1 MNRFLLSFIAVF
13 LAVGIASA
21 DGKSITVG
29 QLPVAAQAFLKEY
42 FSDEEVLLVKQDD
55 DFMRKDYKVAL
66 KNGARIEFDDKGNWT
81 EVTVTRGMVPLMIVP
96 AAVVDYVGRN
106 YAGEHIM
113 SIDRDRKTTEVKLSN
128 GLELQFDKKCRLM
141 DIDD

>member
-1 MNRFLLSFIAVF
+1 MKRILFSFVAMF
-13 LAVGIASA
+13 LAIGVVSA
-21 DGKSITVG
+21 DGKPVAMG
-29 QLPVAAQAFLKEY
+29 ELPVAAQAFLKEY
-42 FSDEEVLLVKQDD
+42 FSNVEILLVTQDD
-55 DFMRKDYKVAL
+55 DLLHRGYEVSL
-66 KNGARIEFDDKGNWT
+66 KNGARIDFDHKGIWT
-81 EVTVTRGMVPLMIVP
+81 EVAVTQGMVPLMIVP
-96 AAVVDYVGRN
+96 AAIVDYVGRN